1 MSNHTVVVDE
11 YELSIFVSY
20 AEIRNQRRIM
30 FYNIDSAV
38 VNFANDGCIEIAP
51 DEIDTLRAQYD
62 DEIRQQLIAQLSEV
76 SL

>member
-30 FYNIDSAV
+30 FYNIDSAI
-38 VNFANDGCIEIAP
+38 VNFANDGYIEIEP
-51 DEIDTLRAQYD
+51 DEIDILRAQYD
-62 DEIRQQLIAQLSEV
+62 DEIHQQLIAQLSGESV
-76 SL
+76 